1 MGREPYDVAASRE
14 LILRDYLA
22 TARTV
27 LANERPLLAYV
38 RTALTFVVT
47 GAAFLKF
54 SDTAFS
60 SLVGWSFLPVGAVIF
75 LVGVYRHQRMKHLIA
90 KLEGEKR
97 P

>member
-1 MGREPYDVAASRE
+1 MGKEAPDDAASRE

-27 LANERPLLAYV
+27 LANERTFLAYV

-54 SDTAFS
+54 SDSAIS
-60 SLVGWSFLPVGAVIF
+60 SLVGWSFLPIGAVIF
-75 LVGVYRHQRMKHLIA
+75 VIGVYRHERMKHLIK